1 MKSFTLLLAFCAL
14 MTPVAAQRKYEL
26 GIVLKAGNFGFPDET
41 RELITATN
49 PFYEK
54 IIRQQVG
61 RTVIFGVAQSLRLGG
76 HFRVSAEILY
86 RYALITSTKL
96 DHRVYTPNTGLVNV
110 FDIKLGQIVAE
121 SSFALPIKVHYTFRK
136 DGRSSIAGGLGV
148 SHKWA
153 AHMVNYQTERSS
165 LFPENNIN
173 YTYLMHR
180 FSSRDFATKL
190 SITAGFYHRIKKN
203 TTLGLEFT
211 YEDRSLKEEFYDPES
226 SVDLSTCYC
235 NPYPYIALPA
245 MRSFTFSL
253 YHNLLRKKH

>member
-1 MKSFTLLLAFCAL
+1 MKIFTLLLAFCAL
-14 MTPVAAQRKYEL
+14 LSPVAAQRKYEL
-26 GIVLKAGNFGFPDET
+26 GIVLKAGNFAFPHES

-54 IIRQQVG
+54 IITQRVG
-61 RTVIFGVAQSLRLGG
+61 RTVIVGVAQSLRLGG

-96 DHRVYTPNTGLVNV
+96 DHRVYTPNSGLINE
-110 FDIKLGQIVAE
+110 FDINLGQIVTE
-121 SSFALPIKVHYTFRK
+121 SSLALPVRLHYSFRK

-148 SHKWA
+148 SRKWS
-153 AHMVNYQTERSS
+153 AHMLNHQTERSS
-165 LFPENNIN
+165 LFPDNDIN

-180 FSSRDFATKL
+180 FSNRDFATKL
-190 SITAGFYHRIKKN
+190 SFTAGFYHRVQKN

-211 YEDRSLKEEFYDPES
+211 YEGRSLKEEFYDPEAMIDYS
-226 SVDLSTCYC
+226 NCYC

-245 MRSFTFSL
+245 MRSFTLSL
-253 YHNLLRKKH
+253 QHNLLREKH